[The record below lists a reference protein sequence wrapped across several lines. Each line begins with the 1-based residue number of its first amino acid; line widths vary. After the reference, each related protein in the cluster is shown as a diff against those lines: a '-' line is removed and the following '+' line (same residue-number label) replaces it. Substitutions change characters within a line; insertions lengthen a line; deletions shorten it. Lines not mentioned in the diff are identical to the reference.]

1 MLKPKTPRNGC
12 FFSSG
17 ARIRTWDLR
26 VMSPTSY
33 LCSTPHRRQD
43 YKPVSTFR
51 QAALDKIETMFYD
64 TFIN

>member
-1 MLKPKTPRNGC
+1 MFKPKTPQIGRLEN
-12 FFSSG
+12 SSG

-51 QAALDKIETMFYD
+51 QAALDK
-64 TFIN
+64 NRNNVLL